1 MHADSS
7 HPIPRCPGGA
17 LTRRDFIKAATA
29 SAASWPFVTGAFAA
43 PEQTGR
49 LSIPRAPTALA
60 FCRRYDYQE
69 VRHTL
74 GTLLDSLDDVRR
86 LVRRKHVAVKVNLVN
101 SSEADL
107 AGVPLWLTVTVHPA
121 VAIALGSLLVEYG
134 ARRVT
139 FCEQLPFRTT
149 DEAAFAGYG
158 FRLAEFNDALRG
170 RARFHNTRNRS
181 PHRDYA
187 VVRVPGGGDL
197 ASAWEVNRAYVDTDV
212 LVSLGKLKS
221 HVSGGITAGMKN
233 LFGVPPSSLYGDD
246 LNDEPD
252 ENAVGYRNRVMHEAS
267 ALPRTS
273 TSTLTGRTI
282 RGEHGHNVPRFIV
295 DLAAAFP
302 IDLVIVDAISTIQS
316 AEGWWLGSL
325 VSVTRPGLLLAG
337 RNPVCT
343 DAIGAAVMGFNPEAP
358 DRQLPFVNGTNYLAL
373 ARNRG
378 LGENRLR
385 ELEVVGVDLDTAR
398 FAFQPT
404 YRRKAP

>member
-1 MHADSS
+1 MHADPS
-7 HPIPRCPGGA
+7 HPIPRCPGGV
-17 LTRRDFIKAATA
+17 LSRRDFIKAATA
-29 SAASWPFVTGAFAA
+29 SAAAWPVVTGAFSA
-43 PEQTGR
+43 PKQTGR

-69 VRHTL
+69 VRSAL
-74 GTLLDSLDDVRR
+74 GTMLDSLDNVRR

-101 SSEADL
+101 SSDADL
-107 AGVPLWLTVTVHPA
+107 AGVPLWLTVTVHPT
-121 VAIALGSLLVEYG
+121 VAMALGSLLVQYG

-139 FCEQLPFRTT
+139 FCEQLPFRTP
-149 DEAAFAGYG
+149 DAAAFAGYG

-187 VVRVPGGGDL
+187 IVRVPGGGDL
-197 ASAWEVNRAYVDTDV
+197 ASSWEVNRAYTDTDV
-212 LVSLGKLKS
+212 LISLGKLKS

-246 LNDEPD
+246 LKDEPD
-252 ENAVGYRNRVMHEAS
+252 ENAVGYRNRVLHDATD
-267 ALPRTS
+267 LPRTS
-273 TSTLTGRTI
+273 TSTFTGRTI

-295 DLAAAFP
+295 DLTAAFP
-302 IDLVIVDAISTIQS
+302 IDLVVVDAISTIQTV
-316 AEGWWLGSL
+316 EGWWIGSM
-325 VSVTRPGLLLAG
+325 VSITRPGLLLAG

-343 DAIGAAVMGFNPEAP
+343 DAVGAAVMGFDPDAP

-385 ELEVVGVDLDTAR
+385 ELEVVGLDLDTAR
-398 FAFQPT
+398 FTFQPT